1 MSAMAAPDLP
11 MTGDITVP
19 PEWTDYNGH
28 MNEAFYLVAA
38 AGATDRFLHMIGAG
52 PAYVA
57 TGRSFFTVETHI
69 RYLAEV
75 DTGTR
80 LTITTQLLAAEG
92 KRLHLFH
99 RLLRGPEPA
108 ATVETLLIHTDLTS
122 RRACPPD
129 PAIAQALAPFA
140 AHLALPPEDAG
151 RFVGQKSQT
160 R

>member
-1 MSAMAAPDLP
+1 MSGIATPDLP
-11 MTGDITVP
+11 LTGDMMVP

-38 AGATDRFLHMIGAG
+38 AGATDRFLDMIGAG

-75 DTGTR
+75 ESGMR
-80 LTITTQLLAAEG
+80 LIVTTQLLGAEG

-99 RLLRGPEPA
+99 RILR
-108 ATVETLLIHTDLTS
+108 
-122 RRACPPD
+122 D
-129 PAIAQALAPFA
+129 PAIAEALAPFA
-140 AHLALPPEDAG
+140 AHSALHAEGAG
-151 RFVGQKSQT
+151 RSVGQRS
-160 R
+160 

>member
-1 MSAMAAPDLP
+1 MNTIPDLP
-11 MTGDITVP
+11 QTGDMMVP

-38 AGATDRFLHMIGAG
+38 AEATDRFLDMIGAG

-57 TGRSFFTVETHI
+57 AGRSFFTVETHI

-75 DTGTR
+75 ESGTR
-80 LTITTQLLAAEG
+80 LIVTTQLLGAEG

-99 RLLRGPEPA
+99 RILRHQELA

-129 PAIAQALAPFA
+129 PAIAEALAPFA
-140 AHLALPPEDAG
+140 AHSALHAEGTG
-151 RFVGQKSQT
+151 RFVGQRSQSK
-160 R
+160 